1 MGGKEIPD
9 QYNLS
14 CLLLVLVSLML
25 DCRASHTHTHRHSV
39 TNVLPLALSEDLW
52 RNQSWQWFEKGC
64 RKLMLGVLAQGRDHR
79 A

>member
-1 MGGKEIPD
+1 MPD

-14 CLLLVLVSLML
+14 CLLLVLVSLKL
-25 DCRASHTHTHRHSV
+25 DCRASHIHSV
-39 TNVLPLALSEDLW
+39 TNVLPLAFSEDLW

-64 RKLMLGVLAQGRDHR
+64 CKLMLGVLAQGRDHR